1 MFCNQCGS
9 EVKSGAKFC
18 TKCGARLDQPA
29 QQDAYQQEQSYYQ
42 QPQPAYQQP
51 QQPGPRDGRKKS
63 HIGLIIGLIIAAC
76 IVIAGVV
83 GVLLVLNR
91 GPSMEERLEMG
102 NRYLEDLD
110 YDEAIEVFQE
120 ILDIDPKCV
129 DAYMGLADAYIGVE
143 DYESAMD
150 ILEKGYDKTEDDDL
164 KERLEEVEVEK
175 ESYDRKIRNE
185 KVFAGVEDVF
195 ENIAGYCEAG
205 NYDELFEYMQSDDYQ
220 RLLDVVDELEMAY
233 CVETSHGNVGIYEVN
248 NEVFGNYMIYYGD
261 YQDDVREGEGDWLG
275 YFEGNNYHARG
286 SWKADAPNGYQ
297 EVREWSNRLGE
308 TVVYRVIKGDTVDG
322 LWNGPVDWCF
332 EEMDGTTEVFP
343 VTFEEGK
350 WVVLDYDEA
359 DENSPYIVCLT
370 GGASGDRKM
379 TTDDVDCTEGIMGFA
394 TSY

>member
-18 TKCGARLDQPA
+18 TRCGARLDQPA

-76 IVIAGVV
+76 IVIAGVA
-83 GVLLVLNR
+83 GMLFFLNR
-91 GPSMEERLEMG
+91 GPSIEERLEMG

-332 EEMDGTTEVFP
+332 EEMDGTTEVYP

-359 DENSPYIVCLT
+359 DETSPYIVCLT

>member
-1 MFCNQCGS
+1 MFCEQCGS
-9 EVKSGAKFC
+9 EVKTGAKFC

-51 QQPGPRDGRKKS
+51 QQPGPQDGRKKS

-83 GVLLVLNR
+83 GVLLFLNR

-195 ENIAGYCEAG
+195 ENIAGYCEAR

-322 LWNGPVDWCF
+322 LSNGSVDWCY
-332 EEMDGTTEVFP
+332 EEMDGTTEVYP

-370 GGASGDRKM
+370 GGASGDQKM

>member
-51 QQPGPRDGRKKS
+51 QQPGPQDGRKKS

-83 GVLLVLNR
+83 GVLLFLNR

-332 EEMDGTTEVFP
+332 EEMDGTTEVYP

-370 GGASGDRKM
+370 EGEYGDRKM
-379 TTDDVDCTEGIMGFA
+379 TTDDVDCMEGIMGFA

>member
-1 MFCNQCGS
+1 MFCEQCGS
-9 EVKSGAKFC
+9 EVKTGAKFC

-51 QQPGPRDGRKKS
+51 QQPGPQDGRKKS

-83 GVLLVLNR
+83 GVLLFLNR

-322 LWNGPVDWCF
+322 LWNGSVDWCF
-332 EEMDGTTEVFP
+332 EEMDGTTEVYP

-379 TTDDVDCTEGIMGFA
+379 TTDDVDCMEGIMGFA

>member
-9 EVKSGAKFC
+9 EVKTGAKFC

-42 QPQPAYQQP
+42 QPQDAYQQP

-83 GVLLVLNR
+83 GVLLFLNR

-332 EEMDGTTEVFP
+332 EEMDGTTEVYP

-379 TTDDVDCTEGIMGFA
+379 TTDDVDCMEGIMGFA

>member
-51 QQPGPRDGRKKS
+51 QQPGPQDGRKKS

-83 GVLLVLNR
+83 GVLLFLNR

-332 EEMDGTTEVFP
+332 EEMDGTTEVYP

-359 DENSPYIVCLT
+359 DETSPYIVCLT

>member
-1 MFCNQCGS
+1 MFCEQCGS

-29 QQDAYQQEQSYYQ
+29 
-42 QPQPAYQQP
+42 YQQP
-51 QQPGPRDGRKKS
+51 QQPGPQDGRKKS

-83 GVLLVLNR
+83 GVLLFLNR

-175 ESYDRKIRNE
+175 KSYDRKIRNE

-322 LWNGPVDWCF
+322 LWNGSVDWCF
-332 EEMDGTTEVFP
+332 EEMDGTTEVYP

-379 TTDDVDCTEGIMGFA
+379 TTDDVDCMEGIMGFA

>member
-51 QQPGPRDGRKKS
+51 QQPGPQDGRKKS

-83 GVLLVLNR
+83 GVLLFLNR

-332 EEMDGTTEVFP
+332 EEMDGTTEVYP

>member
-51 QQPGPRDGRKKS
+51 QQPGPQDGRKKS

-83 GVLLVLNR
+83 GVLLFLNR

-332 EEMDGTTEVFP
+332 EEMDGTTEVYP

-379 TTDDVDCTEGIMGFA
+379 TTDDVDCMEGIMGFA

>member
-1 MFCNQCGS
+1 MFCEQCGS

-18 TKCGARLDQPA
+18 TRCGARLDQPA

-83 GVLLVLNR
+83 GVLLFLNR

-308 TVVYRVIKGDTVDG
+308 SVVYRVIKGDTVDG

-359 DENSPYIVCLT
+359 DETSPYIVCLT